1 VIASAIIV
9 IAGVTVVIA
18 TPIIVIA
25 AVTVV
30 IATAISV
37 IAGVTVVI
45 ATAIIVLA
53 PAITF
58 TRAVCSLRDPTS
70 QWREV
75 CRRWCRCVETR
86 A

>member
-1 VIASAIIV
+1 VIATAIIV

-18 TPIIVIA
+18 PAII
-25 AVTVV
+25 
-30 IATAISV
+30 V

-45 ATAIIVLA
+45 ASAIVVFA

-58 TRAVCSLRDPTS
+58 TQAVRPLLDPTS
-70 QWREV
+70 QRRDV
-75 CRRWCRCVETR
+75 CRRWRRCVDAR